1 MRIFAKILSGNMKK
15 LKEIKIS
22 RFQLNVLLNKEEK
35 EGFGYLLKHGV
46 YCTTCGG
53 ICSEGVLNYT
63 VSLNWLNDIVIEGE
77 CAVCGQRVTR
87 IMEFGEDKS
96 FFEKAMD
103 FRESLQ
109 N

>member
-1 MRIFAKILSGNMKK
+1 MKK

-22 RFQLNVLLNKEEK
+22 RFHLDVLLNNEEK

-46 YCTTCGG
+46 HCYRCNSICT
-53 ICSEGVLNYT
+53 GVLNYT
-63 VSLNWLNDIVIEGE
+63 ISLNWLNDIVVKGK
-77 CAVCGQRVTR
+77 CAACGRKVAR
-87 IMEFGEDKS
+87 IMEFGEKRD

-103 FRESLQ
+103 FREALQ